1 MRLLGLTVSIALVM
15 LAAGCGAS
23 SSSRNPNPTRLPITT
38 GAQVVTSVHR
48 CDRGANPYCAVQM
61 VLVGDHYGS
70 STTLLDAERRHL
82 LASGWTLADAQTGD
96 ENGADSP
103 GHKLRLTFATA
114 ALDLKDLDLGW
125 IQRAP
130 GIGRSLSRTMF
141 ARQSALSLMLETG
154 DNG

>member
-1 MRLLGLTVSIALVM
+1 MRLLRLTASIALVT

-23 SSSRNPNPTRLPITT
+23 SSSRSPNPAGLPITT
-38 GAQVVTSVHR
+38 GAHVVIRVHR

-61 VLVGDHYGS
+61 VLVGDRYGS
-70 STTLLDAERRHL
+70 STALLNAERQHL

-96 ENGADSP
+96 ESGADSP

-114 ALDLKDLDLGW
+114 SLDLKDLDLGW

-130 GIGRSLSRTMF
+130 VIGRSLSRTMF
-141 ARQSALSLMLETG
+141 GRQSALSLMLETG
-154 DNG
+154 DTS